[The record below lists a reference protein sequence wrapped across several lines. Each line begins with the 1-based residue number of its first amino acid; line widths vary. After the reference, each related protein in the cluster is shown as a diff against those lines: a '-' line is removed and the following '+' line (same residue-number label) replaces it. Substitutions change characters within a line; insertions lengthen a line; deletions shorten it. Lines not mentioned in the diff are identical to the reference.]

1 VRLRSLRP
9 SLLLAAATALAAT
22 LAVACGGAVSED
34 PQPPAGGAGQPIDRE
49 FVLGVGRS
57 AEVRGTGL
65 VIAFRGVEHDDR
77 CPLDVQCVQAGEARA
92 AFAVARAAGGDT
104 TVVLGTRPGTETAA
118 VGTWRIE
125 LRSLAPVP
133 AAGAPTPPER
143 YEATL
148 EVSRE

>member
-1 VRLRSLRP
+1 MTLRP
-9 SLLLAAATALAAT
+9 RLLASAAVL
-22 LAVACGGAVSED
+22 VIGCGGGAVNEKR
-34 PQPPAGGAGQPIDRE
+34 PAAGDAGHPVDRE
-49 FVLGVGRS
+49 FVLGAGRS

-65 VIAFRGVEHDDR
+65 TIAFRAVEHDDR

-92 AFAVARAAGGDT
+92 AFAVTRAAGGDT

-133 AAGAPTPPER
+133 TAGVPTPPER

>member
-1 VRLRSLRP
+1 VTLRSP
-9 SLLLAAATALAAT
+9 LAAVAAALAV
-22 LAVACGGAVSED
+22 LAAGCGGGAVNGER
-34 PQPPAGGAGQPIDRE
+34 QPPAGGAAGQPVDRE
-49 FVLGVGRS
+49 FVLGAGRS

-65 VIAFRGVEHDDR
+65 TITFRAVERDDR

-125 LRSLAPVP
+125 MRSLAPAP